1 MKPVAKYNT
10 CKALSTVLTVGTPIA
25 TMACCGDMFVH
36 RSDTA
41 LSAAAVFA
49 FLLSMLFVK
58 DKILNFIKSPTALKV
73 AVIGFVFCIVVGN
86 LIETLRIVFGMTIA
100 ACAVDE
106 ITFKRIYNNIVIGFP
121 ENYKQYE
128 KFGFLITNSE
138 KLVPEVITNDKPNE

>member
-10 CKALSTVLTVGTPIA
+10 YKALSTVITVGTPIA

-49 FLLSMLFVK
+49 FLLSLLFVK

-73 AVIGFVFCIVVGN
+73 AVTGFVFCVVVGN

-106 ITFKRIYNNIVIGFP
+106 FTFKRWYNAIVLQFP

-128 KFGFLITNSE
+128 KFGFLFTHTNT
-138 KLVPEVITNDKPNE
+138 LIPEVTTNEEPSK